1 MDHPMISS
9 DRFEA
14 ARRRTAYVPPV
25 SVGGRAVKDR
35 LDRHLAVLVPEGADP
50 ALAGHG
56 LPAAET
62 ARLGAGAAQT
72 VQLLREV
79 TPRPTAPSTRQR
91 RLSLRAPLRSFK
103 RWIGF

>member
-1 MDHPMISS
+1 MDHPMIST

-50 ALAGHG
+50 ARAGRG
-56 LPAAET
+56 LPIAEP

-72 VQLLREV
+72 VQLLREI
-79 TPRPTAPSTRQR
+79 TPRPAAPTKRK
-91 RLSLRAPLRSFK
+91 LSLRAPLRSFK

>member
-1 MDHPMISS
+1 MDHPMISP

-25 SVGGRAVKDR
+25 NVGGRAVKDR

-50 ALAGHG
+50 ARPGRLPLAE
-56 LPAAET
+56 P
-62 ARLGAGAAQT
+62 ARLGIGAAQT
-72 VQLLREV
+72 VQLLREI
-79 TPRPTAPSTRQR
+79 TPRPAAPTRR
-91 RLSLRAPLRSFK
+91 KLSLRAPLRSFK